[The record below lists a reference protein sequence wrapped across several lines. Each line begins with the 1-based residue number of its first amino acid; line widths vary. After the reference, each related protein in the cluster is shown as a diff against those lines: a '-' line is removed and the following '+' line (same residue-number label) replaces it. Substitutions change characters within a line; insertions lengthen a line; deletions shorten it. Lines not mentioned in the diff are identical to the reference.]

1 MADDS
6 CPTLLGTLSFLKF
19 PDIPNLD
26 INQSIQP
33 KIDDINNQLSSMS
46 DFSSQGMLVVP
57 SNLTHDASES
67 NSTHDAS
74 ESNSTHD
81 ASESNST
88 HDASESDASE
98 SKFSDNNSKEV
109 SIDSE
114 PDSSKSD
121 NSNGSNNSSN
131 NSSNDSSNNSSNDS
145 SNDSSSPS
153 VKK

>member
-74 ESNSTHD
+74 ES
-81 ASESNST
+81 
-88 HDASESDASE
+88 DASE

-131 NSSNDSSNNSSNDS
+131 NSSNDSSN
-145 SNDSSSPS
+145 DSSSPS